1 METKNKDNVVIG
13 ELDNTKYYQVNRV
26 FHPGGVLVQ
35 PSSQGTI
42 KTQSKFALNPMP
54 NGTCRTI
61 KNQYF
66 KNSISNF
73 MSTGTFGATGVIEK
87 RGGTNEK

>member
-1 METKNKDNVVIG
+1 
-13 ELDNTKYYQVNRV
+13 
-26 FHPGGVLVQ
+26 
-35 PSSQGTI
+35 
-42 KTQSKFALNPMP
+42 MP

-87 RGGTNEK
+87 RGGTIEK

>member
-1 METKNKDNVVIG
+1 
-13 ELDNTKYYQVNRV
+13 
-26 FHPGGVLVQ
+26 
-35 PSSQGTI
+35 
-42 KTQSKFALNPMP
+42 MP

-73 MSTGTFGATGVIEK
+73 ENSGTFGATGVIEVVGK
-87 RGGTNEK
+87 NARDN